1 MMSNKK
7 EKLARAGMVAKGA
20 VYAIIGTLTAMA
32 AFNLGGTK
40 SGKDNALQFL
50 AGQPFGQ
57 VLLGALAIGL
67 FGYAFYR
74 FYEAI
79 NGPGESWSE
88 AKGFVKRAGFIVS
101 GIFYGALGFTAA
113 KMVVSGSSGSGGNSA
128 VSTLMSKPYGAYLV
142 GFVAVCLLGKAIFQI
157 YKAYSGKFREDVKES
172 SLDQKEREALIRA
185 GKIGFTSRGIVS
197 GILAFLFF
205 KVALG
210 NGGDTGGK
218 VAAFEFLQDNFGALV
233 MGIVAL
239 GLVAYA
245 VFMFIQAK
253 YAQIRI

>member
-1 MMSNKK
+1 MSNKK

-32 AFNLGGTK
+32 AFNLGGSK

-50 AGQPFGQ
+50 AGQPFGK

-67 FGYAFYR
+67 FGYTFYR
-74 FYEAI
+74 IYEAI

-88 AKGFVKRAGFIVS
+88 AKGFIKRAGYIVS

-113 KMVVSGSSGSGGNSA
+113 KMVLGESSGSGGNSMI
-128 VSTLMSKPYGAYLV
+128 STLMSKPYGAYLV
-142 GFVAVCLLGKAIFQI
+142 GFVALCLLGKAVFQI
-157 YKAYSGKFREDVKES
+157 YKAYSDKFREDVNES
-172 SLDQKEREALIRA
+172 SLGRKEQKALMRA
-185 GKIGFTSRGIVS
+185 GQIGFTSRGIVS
-197 GILAFLFF
+197 GIVAFLFF

-218 VAAFEFLQDNFGALV
+218 VAAFDFLQDTFGATV

-253 YAQIRI
+253 YPQIRL